1 MIRLAK
7 AEDRVAIDSYCT
19 KFNIQTP
26 SGLTFIS
33 TNETGII
40 DGVICAEL
48 RMVVEPM
55 IADNPT
61 IARRLYDTLLGAVM
75 AQGVPKL
82 YLQPSDDKLVAE
94 AERLGFVIID
104 KGIIQLRKIL

>member
-7 AEDRVAIDSYCT
+7 AEDRVGIDAYCT

-55 IADNPT
+55 ISDNPT
-61 IARRLYDTLLGAVM
+61 IARRLYDTLLGAMM

-82 YLQPSDDKLVAE
+82 YLQPSDDKLVQE

-104 KGIIQLRKIL
+104 RGVTLLRKAI